1 MQIGASWSRGL
12 GGRGAG
18 DAAREQ
24 VPLTRQGASPS
35 FDKLAANLHVTQ
47 PWPNTVLQMSV
58 QLNAQTSFAA
68 PLLASEQIT
77 LDGQT
82 LVSGLDAGLFA
93 VDEGVAARLEL
104 AGPLPLDVSGVSM
117 LPYVFGAIGRGRLE
131 QPTAVESSLVTGA
144 SYGVGLR
151 GQIIE
156 PTRQSEHMVSVE
168 LARFDL
174 VGHSEERGSK
184 LTVVLG
190 SRF

>member
-1 MQIGASWSRGL
+1 MRESL

-18 DAAREQ
+18 DAVREQ

-47 PWPNTVLQMSV
+47 PVPDTVLQVSAQV
-58 QLNAQTSFAA
+58 NAQTSFGE
-68 PLLASEQIT
+68 PLLTSEQIT
-77 LDGQT
+77 LDGQA

-104 AGPLPLDVSGVSM
+104 AGPLPLDVSGVAVT
-117 LPYVFGAIGRGRLE
+117 PYVFGAVGRGRLE

-144 SYGVGLR
+144 SYGIGLR
-151 GQIIE
+151 GQVSA
-156 PTRQSEHMVSVE
+156 PTRQSEHIVSVE
-168 LARFDL
+168 LSRFDL
-174 VGHSEERGSK
+174 VGHNEDRGSK